1 MKQILLFISS
11 VILNASDLVNDFL
24 NMCILHVHM
33 CLQVQADLLVCPV
46 LLIDTVH
53 LRGWWQ
59 AQENISETRSMLLYY
74 SADRFCL

>member
-33 CLQVQADLLVCPV
+33 CLQMQADLLVCPV

-53 LRGWWQ
+53 LRG
-59 AQENISETRSMLLYY
+59 
-74 SADRFCL
+74 